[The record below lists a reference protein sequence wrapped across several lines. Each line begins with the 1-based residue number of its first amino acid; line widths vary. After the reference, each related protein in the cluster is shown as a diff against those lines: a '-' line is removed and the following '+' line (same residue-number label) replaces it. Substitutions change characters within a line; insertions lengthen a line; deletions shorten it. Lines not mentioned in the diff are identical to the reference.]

1 MEKNERTDNIMPRV
15 QKRPEMPIIKRKCYS
30 CGKMATN
37 PYTYTIVPSYS
48 YGAQIPIYEKNA
60 PKTKRAD
67 LKGKR
72 KVFVY
77 NYCNRECYELRKPPE
92 LYEL

>member
-1 MEKNERTDNIMPRV
+1 MKTEK
-15 QKRPEMPIIKRKCYS
+15 PIRRKCYS

-37 PYTYTIVPSYS
+37 PYTYTIVPSYT
-48 YGAQIPIYEKNA
+48 YGQQMPIYEKNA
-60 PKTKRAD
+60 PKTKRVE

-72 KVFVY
+72 KVLVY
-77 NYCNRECYELRKPPE
+77 KYCNRECYELRKPPE